1 MENLDTDRLALLAEQ
16 KLQLLEHLRE
26 LTLAQQTLVSE
37 QRVEELLT
45 FLSRKNETLEDLR
58 TLQQEIAQ
66 FQDQQPEDRVWQ
78 SNDMR
83 VRCRENFRRS
93 EALLAELLAM
103 EDSAITEL
111 SQRRD
116 LVAQQLQQYT
126 TADAI
131 HDAYQ
136 GVMNSAEDEQTSF
149 SLDG

>member
-26 LTLAQQTLVSE
+26 LTLAQQALVSE

-58 TLQQEIAQ
+58 ILQQEIAQ
-66 FQDQQPEDRVWQ
+66 FQDQQPEDRVWR
-78 SNDMR
+78 SNDLR
-83 VRCRENFRRS
+83 VRCRQNFRRC
-93 EALLAELLAM
+93 ELLLAELLAM
-103 EDSAITEL
+103 EETSMNEL

-136 GVMNSAEDEQTSF
+136 GVMNSADDEQTSF

>member
-1 MENLDTDRLALLAEQ
+1 MDHLDTDRLAFLAEQ

-45 FLSRKNETLEDLR
+45 FLSRKNETLEDCGHSSKKSR
-58 TLQQEIAQ
+58 
-66 FQDQQPEDRVWQ
+66 
-78 SNDMR
+78 
-83 VRCRENFRRS
+83 NFRGSHQKTAFGSPMTCAFAVEKTFAGVRR
-93 EALLAELLAM
+93 LLAELLAM